1 MDETITSDVFGKA
14 LMSYYIGEK
23 EPIVLCREDGR
34 KDEFDL
40 QALFSSYH
48 EWPEW
53 EKKSLEHVKGKV
65 LDIGCGAGRHS
76 LWLQERGFKVV
87 AIDISPLA
95 VKVAKMRGVENPFLM
110 VAQKL
115 AFSSNS
121 FDTVLLMGNNFGIC
135 GNVANTKRMMRQIYR
150 ITSRNG
156 CVIATSN
163 DVTKTSNP
171 EHLKYQELNRNR
183 GRPMGQ
189 ITLRIEYKDE
199 IGEWFDLLMVT
210 PYEMEELLKPIGWNI
225 KEVYESEH
233 GLYAAILKKTK

>member
-1 MDETITSDVFGKA
+1 MSDIFGEA
-14 LMSYYIGEK
+14 LMSYYKGEK

-53 EKKSLEHVKGKV
+53 ERKTLEHVEGKV

-76 LWLQERGFKVV
+76 LWLQERDFKVV

-95 VKVAKMRGVENPFLM
+95 VKVAKMRGVEDSLLM
-110 VAQKL
+110 AAQKL
-115 AFSSNS
+115 SFAPTS
-121 FDTVLLMGNNFGIC
+121 FDTVLFMGNNFGIC
-135 GNVANTKRMMRQIYR
+135 GNIADTKCMMRQICR

-156 CVIATSN
+156 CVIVTSN
-163 DVTKTSNP
+163 NVTKTSNP
-171 EHLKYQELNRNR
+171 EHLKYQELNRKR
-183 GRPMGQ
+183 GRPIGQ
-189 ITLRIEYKDE
+189 ITLRVEYKDE

-210 PYEMEELLKPIGWNI
+210 PYEMEKICKPLGWGV
-225 KEVYESEH
+225 KEVYESEN
-233 GLYAAILKKTK
+233 GLYAAVLKKTK